1 MLDIEY
7 KLKGI
12 GLGSNIH
19 RDIEVMSLRLNHKG
33 NVFKM
38 YSFSVITIK
47 ANKENSNNLIAGPK
61 KQRKGEKIRW
71 RHR

>member
-47 ANKENSNNLIAGPK
+47 ANKENSNNLIAGLK
-61 KQRKGEKIRW
+61 EAEAGRENKMAA
-71 RHR
+71 